1 MKITKSKLRQIIREE
16 LLREIG
22 PGIGMDAPIG
32 GGLKDTPQG
41 AGEYFAAAKIL
52 VQTLDPT
59 ALTTVG
65 DPEYREQVKQAG
77 FVAFN
82 PETTSASSVGLYLLT
97 LAAAAPLVGKV
108 IGIPTKAARAALKGG
123 AKSTKAV
130 ALADKAVK
138 NASKQ
143 PQKVR
148 RAVESAEEVAR
159 RESEIT
165 SKLARHDPG
174 DLRHAGIIDKSF
186 RSVTHGSKTAQ
197 AAPIEM
203 VFDGR
208 HIDVTERIT
217 SAHMARKVGGM
228 ADGKP
233 YQHDIVLIKLQDG
246 TEQSF
251 YRRTGHG
258 GDSAGGSAGDW
269 VPFDGLTVGNKY
281 GLPDSPIWMNKA
293 DFSWA
298 EVPELNRYGT
308 RANQVVGKW
317 LNNATKGVKPG
328 LITNDPIVMNGW
340 LQTSKAAEGTRDIHK
355 YATIGIVVPGRD
367 LPIDSLRALGTG
379 RSRVG
384 EKIK

>member
-16 LLREIG
+16 LLREYDIG
-22 PGIGMDAPIG
+22 DPGFDPRDEESANRLSPEDA
-32 GGLKDTPQG
+32 TRR
-41 AGEYFAAAKIL
+41 AKIL

-77 FVAFN
+77 FAAFN
-82 PETTSASSVGLYLLT
+82 PETTSASTVGLYLLT

-108 IGIPTKAARAALKGG
+108 IGIPAKAARAALKGG

-165 SKLARHDPG
+165 SKLARNHP
-174 DLRHAGIIDKSF
+174 RHAGIIDKSY

-217 SAHMARKVGGM
+217 SAHMARSVGGM
-228 ADGKP
+228 VDGKP

-281 GLPDSPIWMNKA
+281 GVDSPIWMNKA

-308 RANQVVGKW
+308 RANQVVGNW

-328 LITNDPIVMNGW
+328 LITNDPIVINGW